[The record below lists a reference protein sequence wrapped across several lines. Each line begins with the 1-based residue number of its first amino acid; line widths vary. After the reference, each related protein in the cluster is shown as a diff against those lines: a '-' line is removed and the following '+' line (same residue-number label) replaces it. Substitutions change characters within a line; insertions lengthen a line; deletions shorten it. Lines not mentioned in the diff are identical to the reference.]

1 MIITKKEFKDAVK
14 EAVIWT
20 IENEKERVSELNRG
34 LGNQVSIEMLADF
47 YEEVFEKAYKN
58 KEELKSH
65 EEINEIYNIAMENC
79 FNDKCCTPIYVVYVK
94 AMMFMSSVEKLIN
107 TLHEL
112 RNKKILEEKSFIEF
126 GDGFVH
132 EVMEEL
138 KESERE

>member
-47 YEEVFEKAYKN
+47 YEEVFKKAYKN

-112 RNKKILEEKSFIEF
+112 RNKKILEEKLFMEF

>member
-14 EAVIWT
+14 EAVIWP

-47 YEEVFEKAYKN
+47 YEEVFKKAYKN

-112 RNKKILEEKSFIEF
+112 RNKKTLEEKLFMEF